1 MKVLITGASGY
12 FGSILCRALIH
23 EKVQVVG
30 IDIRRNDDE
39 LPEEFYC
46 YYECSITDSQKLQD
60 IFCKEQPT
68 HIVHFACTFN
78 KLRDKEKEHF
88 IDVGG
93 SMNILRAA
101 EMTDSVKQIIYS
113 SSAAVYGGFP
123 DNPEWIG
130 ETHAP
135 RPGKYTYGLN
145 KKEIERIFL
154 SENRKDD
161 LKVVVTRI
169 CTLTGPS
176 YSSERVLLKLIAK
189 FPMPHFYKYNRIQ
202 LLHEHDFVTLM
213 MKILHDESIS
223 GIYNMAPDSYSYIIE
238 LVPDK
243 KFFVFP
249 KGLLKP
255 LLWLLWNL
263 KVVNLSPASINT
275 SIYPVILDPSRLKNR
290 YDYRFRYTTHSA
302 FTEIRENKFS

>member
-12 FGSILCRALIH
+12 FGSILCKALI
-23 EKVQVVG
+23 EQKIQVVG
-30 IDIRRNDDE
+30 LDIRRNDDGF
-39 LPEEFYC
+39 PEEFYS
-46 YYECSITDSQKLQD
+46 YYDCSITDHQKLQH
-60 IFCKEQPT
+60 IFSKEQPT
-68 HIVHFACTFN
+68 HVIHFACTFN
-78 KLRDKEKEHF
+78 KLRDKEKERS

-101 EMTDSVKQIIYS
+101 DHTVSVKQIIYS

-123 DNPEWIG
+123 DNPEWIK
-130 ETHAP
+130 ESHTP

-145 KKEIERIFL
+145 KNEIERIFL
-154 SENRKDD
+154 SEKRRDD
-161 LKVVVTRI
+161 LKVVITRI

-189 FPMPHFYKYNRIQ
+189 FPMPHFYKFNRIQ
-202 LLHEHDFVTLM
+202 LLHEHDFVVLM
-213 MKILHDESIS
+213 TKILNDENIS
-223 GIYNMAPDSYSYIIE
+223 GIYNMAPDSYAVINE

-243 KFFVFP
+243 KFFIFP

-255 LLWLLWNL
+255 VLWLLWNL
-263 KVVNLSPASINT
+263 KVVNLSPASVNT

-290 YDYRFRYTTHSA
+290 YDYRFRYTTQSA
-302 FTEIRENKFS
+302 FIEIRNSKFS